1 MSTSLKF
8 GLRGSMLLN
17 EPLLIPTTITSDGRE
32 EVESTHDEA
41 SLEVCFGGTGKILP
55 PPVSQQPPTSHHPI
69 QRHYTAVFQ
78 PPWPAYAHTDSPS
91 QPWLPTLH
99 PAAGIAAPKSAQLR
113 SLEAI
118 GKTLPLAGLRGYTTE
133 QVVRLC
139 ETLADCDAKVRDVP
153 VWVLKAARNFLRS
166 FQWPGDA
173 ADRLAFADLLSAGED
188 FTADMT
194 ETYRVLG
201 MDESSVS
208 SLEDYL
214 QEYFTR
220 ILKKLKEVGA
230 SSKQTN
236 FYV

>member
-1 MSTSLKF
+1 
-8 GLRGSMLLN
+8 
-17 EPLLIPTTITSDGRE
+17 
-32 EVESTHDEA
+32 
-41 SLEVCFGGTGKILP
+41 
-55 PPVSQQPPTSHHPI
+55 
-69 QRHYTAVFQ
+69 
-78 PPWPAYAHTDSPS
+78 
-91 QPWLPTLH
+91 
-99 PAAGIAAPKSAQLR
+99 
-113 SLEAI
+113 
-118 GKTLPLAGLRGYTTE
+118 
-133 QVVRLC
+133 LC
-139 ETLADCDAKVRDVP
+139 ETLADCDAEVRDVP
-153 VWVLKAARNFLRS
+153 VWVLKAARSFLRS
-166 FQWPGDA
+166 FQWAGDA